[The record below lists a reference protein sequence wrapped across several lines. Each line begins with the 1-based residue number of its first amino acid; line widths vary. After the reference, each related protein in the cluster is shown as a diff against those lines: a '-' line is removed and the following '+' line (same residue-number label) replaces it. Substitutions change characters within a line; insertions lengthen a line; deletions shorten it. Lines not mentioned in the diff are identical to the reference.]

1 METRAGYLIV
11 GTFVLFSFFGILGF
25 FFWLA
30 KSDLDYKVNLYSIYF
45 KGSVTGLTV
54 GGPVNY
60 LGVPVGT
67 VKEIQ
72 LDTENPD
79 RVHLVVAIKDS
90 ILIKEDAYASLEL
103 QGLTGYKTV
112 QIYGGSKDSPLLERK
127 KGQKYPVIVSRYSG
141 VEELMTTLPRMI
153 NKFTNLIDRF
163 NATFNEQNR
172 ERFSNTLKNVE
183 VLSERLAETSAPLKE
198 LVENANMTVKNFDK
212 ELKDVSLYAQN
223 SFEKIDSVTKN
234 INTFLEDNKVA
245 LDTMTQVGSYEL
257 VQTLNDTREM
267 VNSANR
273 LFEKLDNNPRSLI
286 FNSPRKGVSVPQ

>member
-67 VKEIQ
+67 VKEIE
-72 LDTENPD
+72 LDADNPD

-90 ILIKEDAYASLEL
+90 ILIKEDAYGSLEL

-112 QIYGGSKDSPLLERK
+112 QIYGGSKESPLLKRK
-127 KGQKYPVIVSRYSG
+127 PGQKYPVIVSRYSG

-267 VNSANR
+267 VNSATR

>member
-212 ELKDVSLYAQN
+212 ELKDVSLYAQD
-223 SFEKIDSVTKN
+223 SFKKIDSVTKN

-267 VNSANR
+267 VNSATR

>member
-1 METRAGYLIV
+1 M
-11 GTFVLFSFFGILGF
+11 
-25 FFWLA
+25 
-30 KSDLDYKVNLYSIYF
+30 YSIYF

-67 VKEIQ
+67 VKKIE

-79 RVHLVVAIKDS
+79 RVRLIVAVKDS

-112 QIYGGSKDSPLLERK
+112 QIYGGSRESPLLKRK
-127 KGQKYPVIVSRYSG
+127 KGQQYPIIVSRYSG

-172 ERFSNTLKNVE
+172 NRFSNTLKNVE
-183 VLSERLAETSAPLKE
+183 ILSERLAETSAPLKE
-198 LVENANMTVKNFDK
+198 LVENTNMAVKTFDK
-212 ELKDVSLYAQN
+212 ELKGVSLGAQN
-223 SFEKIDSVTKN
+223 TIREIDSVTKN
-234 INTFLEDNKVA
+234 IGAFLEDNKVA
-245 LDTMTQVGSYEL
+245 LDTMTQVSSYEL

-267 VNSANR
+267 VNSATR
-273 LFEKLDNNPRSLI
+273 LFDKLDNNPRSLL
-286 FNSPRKGVSVPQ
+286 FNAPRKGVSVPQ

>member
-11 GTFVLFSFFGILGF
+11 GVFVLFSFFGTLGF
-25 FFWLA
+25 FLWLA
-30 KSDLDYKVNLYSIYF
+30 KTDLDYKAHMYSIYF

-54 GGPVNY
+54 GGAVNY

-67 VKEIQ
+67 IKDID

-79 RVHLVVAIKDS
+79 RVRIVVAIKDS

-103 QGLTGYKTV
+103 QGLTGYKLV
-112 QIYGGSKDSPLLERK
+112 QIYGGSKDSPLLKRK
-127 KGQKYPVIVSRYSG
+127 KGQPYPIILSRYSG
-141 VEELMTTLPRMI
+141 VEELMTTLPRML

-172 ERFSNTLKNVE
+172 DRFSNTLKNVE
-183 VLSERLAETSAPLKE
+183 VLSERLAASSAPLKE
-198 LVENANMTVKNFDK
+198 LIENTNIAVKTFDK
-212 ELKDVSLYAQN
+212 EIKGVSLCTQHT
-223 SFEKIDSVTKN
+223 FHEIDEVTKN
-234 INTFLEDNKVA
+234 IKTFLQDNKVA

-267 VNSANR
+267 VNSAAR
-273 LFEKLDNNPRSLI
+273 FFGKLETNPRSLI
-286 FNSPRKGVSVPQ
+286 FNAPRKGVSVPQ